1 MEEEEAEGNFLTTV
15 WRSWPSTG
23 APPRKFN
30 CRELPLLHSRIS
42 DSSNLHHAGYPLI
55 THHSPHP
62 NLEFMGLSVPRLEET
77 GSFNK

>member
-1 MEEEEAEGNFLTTV
+1 MVMMVMVVAVVVATQKEEEEAERNFLMTV
-15 WRSWPSTG
+15 WRSWPNTE

-55 THHSPHP
+55 THRSPHP
-62 NLEFMGLSVPRLEET
+62 SL
-77 GSFNK
+77 